1 MNRLIFTSLFFLSLQ
16 FCFGQQITIHFK
28 GKIYNDKNAVIG
40 GANIQVL
47 QDEFLS
53 SSTQADIDGNYNLY
67 LPLNREFDITVTKE
81 GYVQKKY
88 FVSTK
93 GIKESKE
100 MANLPSYVA
109 DVVLFTRYEGVD
121 YSLFDQPINKYHYN
135 PKNNNVDY
143 DEPYL
148 KEMKEA
154 MKEIK
159 KAEREAIKLAHEKL
173 LSDRKLLANSRI
185 GYIPQKSNNNSNLPA
200 KNNSSNDAVVEI
212 NKVVK
217 KDMTNARVL
226 ALLDKYQPG
235 ITEEIIQGNG
245 VYIIQRVLVK
255 DKDVWIYQK
264 KIFNWGG
271 VACFRDKASITEGI
285 FEQETKKD

>member
-1 MNRLIFTSLFFLSLQ
+1 MIRLKFTSLFFICLQ
-16 FCFGQQITIHFK
+16 FCIGQEITIHFK
-28 GKIYNDKNAVIG
+28 GKIYNDKNGAVS

-47 QDEFLS
+47 QDAFLPS
-53 SSTQADIDGNYNLY
+53 SIQADVDGNYNLF

-93 GIKESKE
+93 GIKEGTEIAK
-100 MANLPSYVA
+100 LPTYVA

-121 YSLFDQPINKYHYN
+121 YSLFDQPINKYRYN
-135 PKNNNVDY
+135 AKNNNIDY

-159 KAEREAIKLAHEKL
+159 KAEREAIKMAHEKL
-173 LSDRKLLANSRI
+173 AAERKLLAAAKV
-185 GYIPQKSNNNSNLPA
+185 GYIPQNKNTPQNSISPKSNQLS
-200 KNNSSNDAVVEI
+200 AVAEI
-212 NKVVK
+212 NTVVK
-217 KDMTNARVL
+217 KEITDARVL
-226 ALLDKYQPG
+226 ALLAKYKMG
-235 ITEEIIQGNG
+235 VTEEIIEGKG
-245 VYIIQRVLVK
+245 VYIIQRVLVTEN
-255 DKDVWIYQK
+255 DVWIYQK

-271 VACFRDKASITEGI
+271 VACFRDKTSITEGI
-285 FEQETKKD
+285 FEQETKND